1 MAASDISIE
10 TPGTRLWRVHSLFS
24 KHFAQYSIS
33 KCTITQLV
41 IKNRKTFT
49 FSHFVCKDKFIKD
62 THREKAP

>member
-1 MAASDISIE
+1 MAASNISIE
-10 TPGTRLWRVHSLFS
+10 TPGTRLWGVYSLFS

-41 IKNRKTFT
+41 IKNRKPFT
-49 FSHFVCKDKFIKD
+49 FSHFVCEDKFIKD